1 MKSNR
6 RDHGDSPRR
15 REFKS
20 GREAV
25 NQSVE
30 TNLSGF
36 NYGEEHDIYIYI
48 YSKDIRARHL
58 REITALAVSCI
69 AITHDEKTC
78 PDIFRYAHA
87 RD

>member
-48 YSKDIRARHL
+48 FKRYIRARHL

-69 AITHDEKTC
+69 AITPDEKTC
-78 PDIFRYAHA
+78 PDVFRYAHA

>member
-48 YSKDIRARHL
+48 QKIYTRTPFTRNYSIGRVLHRDYAR
-58 REITALAVSCI
+58 
-69 AITHDEKTC
+69 
-78 PDIFRYAHA
+78 
-87 RD
+87 